1 MFRPRHPLPTH
12 GHSERSQGPAFSSLK
27 YEPPTAG
34 LLAVSP
40 LAATLTW
47 APQLTENTATLS
59 PSFATLTSRVNPNS
73 FVCHSYR
80 KHPGVVPLHAR
91 IDLSVPRPVFVV
103 AGNPFTAS
111 PLFLP
116 PAKSHRSRVT
126 NFLEINTSKTR
137 TKQTTLTTFRI
148 NTYEKRRGSAILE
161 FASARNGRVTYVTH
175 TSAAPHRFT
184 YLC

>member
-91 IDLSVPRPVFVV
+91 IDLSFLAQSLSWQAIPLRLRPF
-103 AGNPFTAS
+103 F
-111 PLFLP
+111 FLQL
-116 PAKSHRSRVT
+116 RVT
-126 NFLEINTSKTR
+126 GHESLTSLKSTLPKLVQN
-137 TKQTTLTTFRI
+137 KQL
-148 NTYEKRRGSAILE
+148 
-161 FASARNGRVTYVTH
+161 
-175 TSAAPHRFT
+175 
-184 YLC
+184 